1 MKRVVLVI
9 AFILIGFSART
20 QEGLKVGGNVQLP
33 VGDTDSFYSYGFA
46 LDVAYMLQ
54 VSESFDAGISFG
66 FTNLFLKNE
75 YKELGF
81 YNAQFFPM
89 AASGRFNIIDDFSIG
104 MDLGYALG
112 LDQGNEGGLYYRPI
126 LGYNAFNKGQ
136 LNLSYSGISVKDAN
150 ITFSTINFGILIS
163 LFCGCS

>member
-1 MKRVVLVI
+1 MKKIVL
-9 AFILIGFSART
+9 FITFALIGFSSHA
-20 QEGLKVGGNVQLP
+20 QEGLKVGVNAQLP
-33 VGDTDSFYSYGFA
+33 VGDTANIYSYGLA

-54 VSESFDAGISFG
+54 VSDSFDAGVSFG

-89 AASGRFNIIDDFSIG
+89 AVSGRFNIIDDFSIG

-136 LNLSYSGISVKDAN
+136 LNLSYSGMSIKDGGF
-150 ITFSTINFGILIS
+150 TFSTINLGILIS